1 MDRTF
6 YSQVLLEHDAH
17 PHHKHS
23 IPEADFERHGVNPAC
38 GDDVS
43 LYIKMRDG
51 VIQDGSFTGDGCVIS
66 QASTDFMFDLV
77 MLKTKEEVLLLI
89 DIFRRMITGE
99 ITEEEKQKL
108 LDARALECVRH
119 MPSRKKCALL
129 GWETLEAI
137 LSDI

>member
-1 MDRTF
+1 
-6 YSQVLLEHDAH
+6 
-17 PHHKHS
+17 
-23 IPEADFERHGVNPAC
+23 
-38 GDDVS
+38 
-43 LYIKMRDG
+43 
-51 VIQDGSFTGDGCVIS
+51 VIS

-108 LDARALECVRH
+108 LDAKALECVRY